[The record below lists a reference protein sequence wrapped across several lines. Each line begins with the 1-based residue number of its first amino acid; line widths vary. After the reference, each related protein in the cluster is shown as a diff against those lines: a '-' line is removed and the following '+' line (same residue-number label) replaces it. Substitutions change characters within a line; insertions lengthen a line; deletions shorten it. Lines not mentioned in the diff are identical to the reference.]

1 MSDVLDNSSRSIS
14 FFQWMIL
21 GTLTLTST
29 LYAMSIT
36 IANIALPQL
45 QGALGATQ
53 DQIAWTVTFNIVGTA
68 IVTPMTGWLTL
79 RFGQRRLMLCTI
91 FGFAISSILCG
102 QATTLAELV
111 IYRVLQGAFGGPLVP
126 LSQAIILGV
135 FPRRLHSFSTA
146 VWGMGVVCGPIIGPT
161 VGGYISEAYSWR
173 WIFYIIAP
181 FSLLA
186 FIGSWVYVKNTVHDK
201 LSKLDWTGFISLS
214 IAVTALQLMLDRGNR
229 LDWFDSRE
237 ILVEAAVAIIFFY
250 IFTAHILTSRN
261 PYLNPWLLKD
271 RNYFLGFFLVFI
283 YGMLNF
289 TPIVLYPSMLQDLRG
304 YPESI
309 IGLLLAARGFGAFA
323 GNFLVLVISRRDP
336 RIGLALGFIAQAGS
350 CWLLANFDINM
361 TTAGVAWASAIQG
374 FGVGLSWVPL
384 TIVMFSNIDP
394 KFVPEGTA
402 VLHLL
407 RNIGSSI
414 YISLTITIVIRSTST
429 NYADFT
435 NFINPFN
442 EIFLYRGE
450 MGFWNSET
458 FFDLKNLSSEIERQS
473 AMIGYINAF
482 YFLAVTGF
490 LALPLILFVKT
501 PKKVKKVN

>member
-1 MSDVLDNSSRSIS
+1 MSDALDSSSRGIS

-79 RFGQRRLMLCTI
+79 RFGQRRLMLGTI

-102 QATTLAELV
+102 QATTLVELV
-111 IYRVLQGAFGGPLVP
+111 IYRVFQGAFGGPLVP

-135 FPRRLHSFSTA
+135 FPRRMHSFSTA

-186 FIGSWVYVKNTVHDK
+186 FIGSWLYVRNTVHDK

-229 LDWFDSRE
+229 LDWFDSKE
-237 ILVEAAVAIIFFY
+237 IVVETAVAIICFY

-271 RNYFLGFFLVFI
+271 RNYFLGFVLVFI

-323 GNFLVLVISRRDP
+323 GNFLVLVISKRDP
-336 RIGLALGFIAQAGS
+336 RIGLALGFVAQAGS

-442 EIFLYRGE
+442 EIFLYRGG

-501 PKKVKKVN
+501 PKKSKES

>member
-1 MSDVLDNSSRSIS
+1 MSDVLDSSSRGIS

-79 RFGQRRLMLCTI
+79 RFGQRRLMLGTI

-102 QATTLAELV
+102 QATTLVELV
-111 IYRVLQGAFGGPLVP
+111 SYRIFQGAFGGPLVP

-161 VGGYISEAYSWR
+161 IGGYISEAYSWR

-186 FIGSWVYVKNTVHDK
+186 FIGSWLYVRNTVHDK

-214 IAVTALQLMLDRGNR
+214 IALTALQLMLDRGNR
-229 LDWFDSRE
+229 LDWFDSKE
-237 ILVEAAVAIIFFY
+237 IVVETAVAIICFY

-271 RNYFLGFFLVFI
+271 RNYFLGFVLVFI

-323 GNFLVLVISRRDP
+323 GNFLVLVISKRDP
-336 RIGLALGFIAQAGS
+336 RIGLALGFVAQAGS

-442 EIFLYRGE
+442 EIFLYRGG

-501 PKKVKKVN
+501 PKKSKES

>member
-1 MSDVLDNSSRSIS
+1 MSDALDSSSRGIS

-79 RFGQRRLMLCTI
+79 RFGQRRLMLGTI

-102 QATTLAELV
+102 QATTLVELV
-111 IYRVLQGAFGGPLVP
+111 IYRVFQGAFGGPLVP

-135 FPRRLHSFSTA
+135 FPRRMHSFSTA

-186 FIGSWVYVKNTVHDK
+186 FIGSWLYVRNTVHDK

-229 LDWFDSRE
+229 LDWFDSKE
-237 ILVEAAVAIIFFY
+237 IVVETAVAIICFY

-271 RNYFLGFFLVFI
+271 RNYFLGFVLVFI

-323 GNFLVLVISRRDP
+323 GNFLVLVISKRDP
-336 RIGLALGFIAQAGS
+336 RIGLALGFVAQAGS

-442 EIFLYRGE
+442 EIFLYRGG

-482 YFLAVTGF
+482 YFLAITGF
-490 LALPLILFVKT
+490 LALPLILFIKT
-501 PKKVKKVN
+501 PKKNKES

>member
-111 IYRVLQGAFGGPLVP
+111 IYRVFQGAFGGPLVP

-237 ILVEAAVAIIFFY
+237 ILVEAAVAIICFY

-271 RNYFLGFFLVFI
+271 RNYFLGFVLVFI

-323 GNFLVLVISRRDP
+323 GNFLVLVISKRDP
-336 RIGLALGFIAQAGS
+336 RIGLALGFVAQAGS

-442 EIFLYRGE
+442 EIFLYRGG

-482 YFLAVTGF
+482 YFLAGTGF

-501 PKKVKKVN
+501 PKKSKES

>member
-1 MSDVLDNSSRSIS
+1 MSDALDSSSRGIS

-79 RFGQRRLMLCTI
+79 RFGQRRLMLGTI

-102 QATTLAELV
+102 QATTLVELV
-111 IYRVLQGAFGGPLVP
+111 IYRVFQGAFGGPLVP

-135 FPRRLHSFSTA
+135 FPRRMHSFSTA

-186 FIGSWVYVKNTVHDK
+186 FIGSWLYVRNTVHDK

-229 LDWFDSRE
+229 LDWFDSKE
-237 ILVEAAVAIIFFY
+237 IVVETAVAIICFY

-271 RNYFLGFFLVFI
+271 RNYFLGFVLVFI

-323 GNFLVLVISRRDP
+323 GNFLVLVISKRDP
-336 RIGLALGFIAQAGS
+336 RIGLALGFVAQAGS

-442 EIFLYRGE
+442 EIFLYRGG

-482 YFLAVTGF
+482 YFLAITGF

-501 PKKVKKVN
+501 PKKSKES

>member
-1 MSDVLDNSSRSIS
+1 MSDALDSSSRGIS

-68 IVTPMTGWLTL
+68 IVTPMTGWLTH
-79 RFGQRRLMLCTI
+79 RFGQRRLMLGTI

-102 QATTLAELV
+102 QATTLVELV
-111 IYRVLQGAFGGPLVP
+111 IYRVFQGAFGGPLVP

-135 FPRRLHSFSTA
+135 FPRRMHSFSTA

-186 FIGSWVYVKNTVHDK
+186 FIGSWLYVRNTVHDK

-229 LDWFDSRE
+229 LDWFDSKE
-237 ILVEAAVAIIFFY
+237 IVVETAVAIICFY

-271 RNYFLGFFLVFI
+271 RNYFLGFVLVFI

-323 GNFLVLVISRRDP
+323 GNFLVLVISKRDP
-336 RIGLALGFIAQAGS
+336 RIGLALGFVAQAGS

-442 EIFLYRGE
+442 EIFLYRGG

-501 PKKVKKVN
+501 PKKSKES

>member
-111 IYRVLQGAFGGPLVP
+111 IYRVFQGAFGGPLVP

-237 ILVEAAVAIIFFY
+237 ILVEAAVAIICFY

-271 RNYFLGFFLVFI
+271 RNYFLGFVLVFI

-501 PKKVKKVN
+501 PKKSKES

>member
-1 MSDVLDNSSRSIS
+1 MSSALNDSSKGIT

-29 LYAMSIT
+29 LYAMSMT

-79 RFGQRRLMLCTI
+79 RFGQRRLMLCAI
-91 FGFAISSILCG
+91 FGFATSSILCG
-102 QATTLAELV
+102 QATALPELV
-111 IYRVLQGAFGGPLVP
+111 IYRVFQGAFGGPLVP

-135 FPRRLHSFSTA
+135 FPRQLHSFATA

-186 FIGSWVYVKNTVHDK
+186 FLGAWFYVRNTTHNK

-229 LDWFDSRE
+229 LDWFDSKE
-237 ILVEAAVAIIFFY
+237 ILIEAAVAIICFY

-271 RNYFLGFFLVFI
+271 RNYLLGFVLVFI
-283 YGMLNF
+283 YGTLNF
-289 TPIVLYPSMLQDLRG
+289 TPLVLYPSMLQDLRG

-309 IGLLLAARGFGAFA
+309 IGLLLAARGFGAFM
-323 GNFLVLVISRRDP
+323 GNFLVLIISKRDP
-336 RIGLALGFIAQAGS
+336 RIGLALGFIAQASS

-414 YISLTITIVIRSTST
+414 YISLTITIVIRSTSI
-429 NYADFT
+429 NYSDFT

-442 EIFLYRGE
+442 EILLFGRE
-450 MGFWNSET
+450 MGSSKSNV
-458 FFDLKNLSSEIERQS
+458 FFDLSNLSGEIERQA

-482 YFLAVTGF
+482 YFLAITGF
-490 LALPLILFVKT
+490 LALPLIFFVKSFT
-501 PKKVKKVN
+501 KGKES

>member
-1 MSDVLDNSSRSIS
+1 MSDALDSSSRGIS

-79 RFGQRRLMLCTI
+79 RFGQRRLMLGTI

-102 QATTLAELV
+102 QATTLVELV
-111 IYRVLQGAFGGPLVP
+111 IYRVFQGAFGGPLVP

-135 FPRRLHSFSTA
+135 FPRRMHSFSTA

-186 FIGSWVYVKNTVHDK
+186 FIGSWLYVRNTVHDK

-214 IAVTALQLMLDRGNR
+214 IALTALQLMLDRGNR
-229 LDWFDSRE
+229 LDWFDSKE
-237 ILVEAAVAIIFFY
+237 IVVETAVAIICFY

-271 RNYFLGFFLVFI
+271 RNYFLGFVLVFI

-323 GNFLVLVISRRDP
+323 GNFLVLVISKRDP
-336 RIGLALGFIAQAGS
+336 RIGLALGFVAQAGS

-442 EIFLYRGE
+442 EIFLYRGG

-490 LALPLILFVKT
+490 LALPLILFIKT
-501 PKKVKKVN
+501 PKKNKES

>member
-111 IYRVLQGAFGGPLVP
+111 IYRVFQGAFGGPLVP

-229 LDWFDSRE
+229 LDWFDSKE
-237 ILVEAAVAIIFFY
+237 ILVEAAVAIICFY

-271 RNYFLGFFLVFI
+271 RNYFLGFVLVFI

-501 PKKVKKVN
+501 PKKSKES

>member
-111 IYRVLQGAFGGPLVP
+111 IYRVFQGAFGGPLVP

-237 ILVEAAVAIIFFY
+237 ILVEAAVAIICFY

-271 RNYFLGFFLVFI
+271 RNYFLGFVLVFI

-482 YFLAVTGF
+482 YFLAITGF
-490 LALPLILFVKT
+490 LALPLILFIKT
-501 PKKVKKVN
+501 PKKNKES

>member
-1 MSDVLDNSSRSIS
+1 MSDVLDSSSRGIS

-79 RFGQRRLMLCTI
+79 RFGQRRLMLGTI

-102 QATTLAELV
+102 QATTLVELV
-111 IYRVLQGAFGGPLVP
+111 IYRVFQGAFGGPLVP

-135 FPRRLHSFSTA
+135 FPRRMHSFSTA

-161 VGGYISEAYSWR
+161 IGGYISEAYSWR

-186 FIGSWVYVKNTVHDK
+186 FIGSWLYVRNTVHDK

-229 LDWFDSRE
+229 LDWFDSKE
-237 ILVEAAVAIIFFY
+237 IVVETAVAIICFY

-271 RNYFLGFFLVFI
+271 RNYFLGFVLVFI

-323 GNFLVLVISRRDP
+323 GNFLVLVISKRDP
-336 RIGLALGFIAQAGS
+336 RIGLALGFVAQAGS

-442 EIFLYRGE
+442 EIFLYRGG

-501 PKKVKKVN
+501 PKKSKES

>member
-1 MSDVLDNSSRSIS
+1 MSDALDSSSRGIS

-79 RFGQRRLMLCTI
+79 RFGQRRLMLGTI

-102 QATTLAELV
+102 QATTLVELV
-111 IYRVLQGAFGGPLVP
+111 IYRVFQGAFGGPLVP

-135 FPRRLHSFSTA
+135 FPRRMHSFSTA

-186 FIGSWVYVKNTVHDK
+186 FIGSWLYVRNTVHDK

-229 LDWFDSRE
+229 LDWFDSKE
-237 ILVEAAVAIIFFY
+237 IVVETAVAIICFY

-271 RNYFLGFFLVFI
+271 RNYFLGFVLVFI

-442 EIFLYRGE
+442 EIFLYRGG

-482 YFLAVTGF
+482 YFLAITGF
-490 LALPLILFVKT
+490 LALPLILFIKT
-501 PKKVKKVN
+501 PKKNKES

>member
-1 MSDVLDNSSRSIS
+1 MSDVLDSSSRGIS

-79 RFGQRRLMLCTI
+79 RFGQRRLMLGTI

-102 QATTLAELV
+102 QATTLVELV
-111 IYRVLQGAFGGPLVP
+111 SYRIFQGAFGGPLVP

-186 FIGSWVYVKNTVHDK
+186 FIGSWLYVRNTVHDK

-229 LDWFDSRE
+229 LDWFDSNE
-237 ILVEAAVAIIFFY
+237 IVVETAVAIICFY

-271 RNYFLGFFLVFI
+271 RNYFLGFVLVFI

-323 GNFLVLVISRRDP
+323 GSFLVLIISKRDP
-336 RIGLALGFIAQAGS
+336 RIGLALGFVAQAGS

-442 EIFLYRGE
+442 EIFLYRGG

-482 YFLAVTGF
+482 YFLAITGF

-501 PKKVKKVN
+501 PKKSKES

>member
-1 MSDVLDNSSRSIS
+1 MDDLGDTYADFYPLCNEHHHSQYSTASATGS
-14 FFQWMIL
+14 F
-21 GTLTLTST
+21 
-29 LYAMSIT
+29 
-36 IANIALPQL
+36 
-45 QGALGATQ
+45 GATQ

-111 IYRVLQGAFGGPLVP
+111 IYRVFQGAFAIPLVP

-237 ILVEAAVAIIFFY
+237 ILVEA
-250 IFTAHILTSRN
+250 
-261 PYLNPWLLKD
+261 
-271 RNYFLGFFLVFI
+271 
-283 YGMLNF
+283 
-289 TPIVLYPSMLQDLRG
+289 
-304 YPESI
+304 
-309 IGLLLAARGFGAFA
+309 
-323 GNFLVLVISRRDP
+323 
-336 RIGLALGFIAQAGS
+336 
-350 CWLLANFDINM
+350 
-361 TTAGVAWASAIQG
+361 
-374 FGVGLSWVPL
+374 
-384 TIVMFSNIDP
+384 
-394 KFVPEGTA
+394 
-402 VLHLL
+402 
-407 RNIGSSI
+407 
-414 YISLTITIVIRSTST
+414 
-429 NYADFT
+429 
-435 NFINPFN
+435 
-442 EIFLYRGE
+442 
-450 MGFWNSET
+450 
-458 FFDLKNLSSEIERQS
+458 
-473 AMIGYINAF
+473 
-482 YFLAVTGF
+482 
-490 LALPLILFVKT
+490 
-501 PKKVKKVN
+501 

>member
-111 IYRVLQGAFGGPLVP
+111 IYRVFQGAFGGPLVP

-237 ILVEAAVAIIFFY
+237 ILVEAAVAIICFY

-271 RNYFLGFFLVFI
+271 RNYFLGFVLVFI

-442 EIFLYRGE
+442 EIFLYRGG

-501 PKKVKKVN
+501 PKKSKES

>member
-111 IYRVLQGAFGGPLVP
+111 IYRVFQGAFGGPLVP

-237 ILVEAAVAIIFFY
+237 ILVEAAVAIICFY

-271 RNYFLGFFLVFI
+271 RNYFLGFVLVFI

-501 PKKVKKVN
+501 SKKSKEI

>member
-1 MSDVLDNSSRSIS
+1 MSDALDSSSRGIS

-68 IVTPMTGWLTL
+68 IVTPMTGWLTH
-79 RFGQRRLMLCTI
+79 RFGQRRLMLGTI

-102 QATTLAELV
+102 QATTLVELV
-111 IYRVLQGAFGGPLVP
+111 IYRVFQGAFGGPLVP

-135 FPRRLHSFSTA
+135 FPRRMHSFSTA

-186 FIGSWVYVKNTVHDK
+186 FIGSWLYVRNTVHDK

-229 LDWFDSRE
+229 LDWFDSKE
-237 ILVEAAVAIIFFY
+237 IVVETAVAIICFY

-271 RNYFLGFFLVFI
+271 RNYFLGFVLVFI

-323 GNFLVLVISRRDP
+323 GNFLVLVISKRDP
-336 RIGLALGFIAQAGS
+336 RIGLALGFVAQAGS

-442 EIFLYRGE
+442 EIFLYRGG

-482 YFLAVTGF
+482 YFLAITGF
-490 LALPLILFVKT
+490 LALPLILFIKT
-501 PKKVKKVN
+501 PKKNKES

>member
-237 ILVEAAVAIIFFY
+237 ILVEAAVAIICFY

-271 RNYFLGFFLVFI
+271 RNYFLGFVLVFI

-501 PKKVKKVN
+501 PKKSKES

>member
-1 MSDVLDNSSRSIS
+1 M
-14 FFQWMIL
+14 L
-21 GTLTLTST
+21 G
-29 LYAMSIT
+29 
-36 IANIALPQL
+36 
-45 QGALGATQ
+45 
-53 DQIAWTVTFNIVGTA
+53 
-68 IVTPMTGWLTL
+68 
-79 RFGQRRLMLCTI
+79 TI

-102 QATTLAELV
+102 QATTLVELV
-111 IYRVLQGAFGGPLVP
+111 IYRVFQGAFGGPLVP

-135 FPRRLHSFSTA
+135 FPRRMHSFSTA

-186 FIGSWVYVKNTVHDK
+186 FIGAWLYVRNTVHDK

-229 LDWFDSRE
+229 LDWFDSKE
-237 ILVEAAVAIIFFY
+237 IVVETAVAIICFY

-271 RNYFLGFFLVFI
+271 RNYFLGFVLVFI

-323 GNFLVLVISRRDP
+323 GNFLVLVISKRDP
-336 RIGLALGFIAQAGS
+336 RIGLALGFVAQAGS

-442 EIFLYRGE
+442 EIFLYRGG

-490 LALPLILFVKT
+490 LALPLILFVKLLR
-501 PKKVKKVN
+501 KVKKVN

>member
-111 IYRVLQGAFGGPLVP
+111 IYRVFQGAFGGPLVP

-237 ILVEAAVAIIFFY
+237 ILVEAAVAIICFY

-271 RNYFLGFFLVFI
+271 RNYFLGFVLVFI

-490 LALPLILFVKT
+490 LAVPLILFVKT
-501 PKKVKKVN
+501 PKKSKES

>member
-1 MSDVLDNSSRSIS
+1 MSDALDSSSRGIS

-79 RFGQRRLMLCTI
+79 RFGQRRLMLGTI

-102 QATTLAELV
+102 QATTLVELV
-111 IYRVLQGAFGGPLVP
+111 SYRIFQGAFGGPLVP

-186 FIGSWVYVKNTVHDK
+186 FIGAWLYVRNTVHDK

-229 LDWFDSRE
+229 LDWFDSKE
-237 ILVEAAVAIIFFY
+237 IVVETAVAIICFY

-271 RNYFLGFFLVFI
+271 RNYFLGFVLVFI

-323 GNFLVLVISRRDP
+323 GNFLVLVISKRDP
-336 RIGLALGFIAQAGS
+336 RIGLALGFVAQAGS

-442 EIFLYRGE
+442 EIFLYRGG

-490 LALPLILFVKT
+490 LALPLILFIKT
-501 PKKVKKVN
+501 PKKNKES

>member
-237 ILVEAAVAIIFFY
+237 ILVEAAVAIICFY

-271 RNYFLGFFLVFI
+271 RNYFLGFVLVFI

-323 GNFLVLVISRRDP
+323 GNFLVLVISKRDP
-336 RIGLALGFIAQAGS
+336 RIGLALGFVAQAGS

-442 EIFLYRGE
+442 EIFLYRGG

-501 PKKVKKVN
+501 PKKSKES

>member
-1 MSDVLDNSSRSIS
+1 MSDVLDSSSRGIS

-79 RFGQRRLMLCTI
+79 RFGQRRLMLGTI

-102 QATTLAELV
+102 QATTLVELV
-111 IYRVLQGAFGGPLVP
+111 SYRIFQGAFGGPLVP

-161 VGGYISEAYSWR
+161 IGGYISEAYSWR

-186 FIGSWVYVKNTVHDK
+186 FIGSWLYVRNTVHDK

-214 IAVTALQLMLDRGNR
+214 IALTALQLMLDRGNR
-229 LDWFDSRE
+229 LDWFDSKE
-237 ILVEAAVAIIFFY
+237 IVVETAVAIICFY

-271 RNYFLGFFLVFI
+271 RNYFLGFVLVFI

-323 GNFLVLVISRRDP
+323 GNFLVLVISKRDP
-336 RIGLALGFIAQAGS
+336 RIGLALGFVAQAGS

-442 EIFLYRGE
+442 EIFLYRGG

-482 YFLAVTGF
+482 YFLAITGF
-490 LALPLILFVKT
+490 LALPLILFIKT
-501 PKKVKKVN
+501 PKKNKES

>member
-1 MSDVLDNSSRSIS
+1 MSDALDSSSRGIS

-68 IVTPMTGWLTL
+68 IVTPMTGWLTH
-79 RFGQRRLMLCTI
+79 RFGQRRLMLGTI

-102 QATTLAELV
+102 QATTLVELV
-111 IYRVLQGAFGGPLVP
+111 IYRVFQGAFGGPLVP

-135 FPRRLHSFSTA
+135 FPRRMHSFSTA

-161 VGGYISEAYSWR
+161 IGGYISEAYSWR

-186 FIGSWVYVKNTVHDK
+186 FIGSWLYVRNTVHDK

-229 LDWFDSRE
+229 LDWFDSKE
-237 ILVEAAVAIIFFY
+237 IVVETAVAIICFY

-271 RNYFLGFFLVFI
+271 RNYFLGFVLVFI

-323 GNFLVLVISRRDP
+323 GNFLVLVISKRDP
-336 RIGLALGFIAQAGS
+336 RIGLALGFVAQAGS

-442 EIFLYRGE
+442 EIFLYRGG

-482 YFLAVTGF
+482 YFLAITGF
-490 LALPLILFVKT
+490 LALPLILFIKT
-501 PKKVKKVN
+501 PKKNKES

>member
-111 IYRVLQGAFGGPLVP
+111 IYRVFQGAFGGPLVP

-237 ILVEAAVAIIFFY
+237 ILVEAAVAIICFY

-271 RNYFLGFFLVFI
+271 RNYFLGFVLVFI

-336 RIGLALGFIAQAGS
+336 RIGLALGFVAQAGS

-501 PKKVKKVN
+501 PKKSKES